1 MTAIPPGTRQ
11 RCSVCGVEIQGMA
24 GGKDLVHFSHGT
36 PGTRA
41 KLWARVCQY
50 LRDDDKQRQCLNQNP
65 ADRGTVQSS
74 DYFAEAPEID
84 LGLGQASTRPEPGEQ
99 A

>member
-1 MTAIPPGTRQ
+1 
-11 RCSVCGVEIQGMA
+11 MA

-50 LRDDDKQRQCLNQNP
+50 LRDDDKQRQCLNQDP
-65 ADRGTVQSS
+65 TLRGSVQTS
-74 DYFAEAPEID
+74 DYFAEAPVID
-84 LGLGQASTRPEPGEQ
+84 LGLGQAGDKPEPGEQ
-99 A
+99 G

>member
-65 ADRGTVQSS
+65 ADRGSG
-74 DYFAEAPEID
+74 D
-84 LGLGQASTRPEPGEQ
+84 
-99 A
+99 